1 MGNRIIINTHLQPV
15 GLVQQIL
22 LPHNFVNFVT
32 QSLTLFSVFH
42 PYRHLKGAAVRHFGI
57 SGIAIPFHRAVGH
70 IQVGIRTVCQIT
82 GPTDHSANLIG
93 FVIQQ
98 ELTTYDSPLFAKQ
111 TTGQFVGNHS
121 LADAALQIGL
131 RKRLPL
137 EKAERIDTE
146 ISRIGFD
153 NLYREITATVGR
165 LNVLHCSE
173 SGSTHRTGILQ
184 RIEPFLQCPV
194 RVSVAPRLKT
204 AILVP
209 LERGPR
215 QVIRIPAVHLRIHR
229 RQLHIVNHRHNHRH
243 GDSQPRTGNVERTE
257 QAVLPEQGKG
267 LSEIG
272 L

>member
-1 MGNRIIINTHLQPV
+1 MGNRIALNVHLQPV

-22 LPHNFVNFVT
+22 LPHNFVNFVA

-42 PYRHLKGAAVRHFGI
+42 PYRHLKGTAIRNFRIG
-57 SGIAIPFHRAVGH
+57 GIAIPLHRTVRY
-70 IQVGIRTVCQIT
+70 IQVGIRAVCQIT
-82 GPTDHSANLIG
+82 GPTNHSANLID

-98 ELTTYDSPLFAKQ
+98 KLTAYDSLLFAKQ

-146 ISRIGFD
+146 ISRIGFY

-173 SGSTHRTGILQ
+173 GGSTHLTGILQ
-184 RIEPFLQCPV
+184 RIKPFLQRPV
-194 RVSVAPRLKT
+194 RISVAPRLEM

-215 QVIRIPAVHLRIHR
+215 QVIRIPTVHLRIHR
-229 RQLHIVNHRHNHRH
+229 RQLHIVNYRHNHRH

-257 QAVLPEQGKG
+257 QAVLPEQRKG
-267 LSEIG
+267 LFEIG